1 MKTKIVL
8 IGLALAASTTFAAAQ
23 NNIVK
28 TTANQSNRSCFVD
41 ADKNGICDSFEKGT
55 CTIGTGKGLMDG
67 SGRRGGLRDGSG
79 AKNRD
84 GHRDGNGLRD
94 GRGNRSSNG
103 HGLMNSEGPRHEEG
117 NRDGDGRRGR
127 RK

>member
-23 NNIVK
+23 NNIKK
-28 TTANQSNRSCFVD
+28 TTAIQSNRSCFVD

-79 AKNRD
+79 AGNGN
-84 GHRDGNGLRD
+84 GHRDGLRD
-94 GRGNRSSNG
+94 GKGNRSGNG
-103 HGLMNSEGPRHEEG
+103 HGLMNGEGPRHEEG
-117 NRDGDGRRGR
+117 YRNGDGRRGR